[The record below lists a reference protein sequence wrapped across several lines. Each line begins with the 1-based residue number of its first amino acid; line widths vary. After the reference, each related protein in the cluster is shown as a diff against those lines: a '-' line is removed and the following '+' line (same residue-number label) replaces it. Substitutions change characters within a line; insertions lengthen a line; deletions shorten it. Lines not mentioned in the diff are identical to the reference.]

1 MNRITLYGIK
11 NCDSVKKA
19 RAWLTKQNLDYHFH
33 DFRADGLEP
42 QQVHAWLDELG
53 LELINRRSTSWKALD
68 EQTRETL
75 SLNTAAELILA
86 QPTLI
91 KRPLLDT
98 GAQRMV
104 GFSEAS
110 YAEALK

>member
-19 RAWLTKQNLDYHFH
+19 RAWLTKQGVDHQFH
-33 DFRADGLEP
+33 DFRADGLEAE
-42 QQVHAWLDELG
+42 QVQTWLDELG
-53 LELINRRSTSWKALD
+53 LELINKRSTSWKALD
-68 EQTRETL
+68 QQTRETL
-75 SLNTAAELILA
+75 SLATALELILS

-98 GAQRMV
+98 GAQRLM
-104 GFSEAS
+104 GFSESS
-110 YAEALK
+110 YTEALK